1 MKSLLRTLGYTHNML
16 PFYAKISLCSIL
28 VALTGIAMPYVIS
41 RATTLMVEVVEGNN
55 IGVGQVLWLAALHVH
70 QAQSAAINALLSPLA

>member
-28 VALTGIAMPYVIS
+28 VALTGIAMPYVKTEAGRYRGL
-41 RATTLMVEVVEGNN
+41 RACWLGL
-55 IGVGQVLWLAALHVH
+55 VL
-70 QAQSAAINALLSPLA
+70 PMC